1 MKIISKLYIC
11 DLDLKRH
18 YDIPIGEQFIMNNKR
33 YLAVSREELSCEDCA
48 LHSNNYNECFYLNCC
63 VYERLDKKDVSF
75 KLIS

>member
-48 LHSNNYNECFYLNCC
+48 LNGTNYDECFYLNCC
-63 VYERLDKKDVSF
+63 AYERLDKKDVSF

>member
-33 YLAVSREELSCEDCA
+33 YLAVLREELSCEDCA
-48 LHSNNYNECFYLNCC
+48 LHGANYNECFYLNCC
-63 VYERLDKKDVSF
+63 AYERLDKKDVSF
-75 KLIS
+75 KLIN

>member
-75 KLIS
+75 KLIN

>member
-48 LHSNNYNECFYLNCC
+48 LHSNNYNECFYLYCC
-63 VYERLDKKDVSF
+63 VYERIDKKDVSF